1 MEWVLYG
8 LVCSRVSGKG
18 IGIGMGMGMDM
29 SMGMGMGMVM
39 DMDMMSMG
47 MSSGDRVDTRRSVG
61 KGAGTKV

>member
-8 LVCSRVSGKG
+8 LVCRRVSGKG
-18 IGIGMGMGMDM
+18 IGIGMGMGMGMDM
-29 SMGMGMGMVM
+29 SMGMVM